1 MLGFVLETGRE
12 LALVL
17 MRFCL
22 VAQMLGFSR
31 LWATCDDFGV
41 QVTAASAALH
51 MWTNTHGTCLE
62 RVDPKVPLTVLTE
75 SAALFFERATIH
87 TEEVL
92 VYVLREER
100 LLMLLELMSTTTVAE
115 RVELLFRRADIDT
128 RAAWT
133 PFLRFTADRG
143 GEGLGGISHPRNG

>member
-1 MLGFVLETGRE
+1 MLETGRE

-62 RVDPKVPLTVLTE
+62 RVDPKVPLTVLTD
-75 SAALFFERATIH
+75 SAALFFDRATIH
-87 TEEVL
+87 TEEVFE
-92 VYVLREER
+92 VYVLREEHR
-100 LLMLLELMSTTTVAE
+100 LLMLLGFGVSTTTVAE